1 MTYELDKN
9 NTLYKAIL
17 KQMDFKFENQPIY
30 NDLKMFIYN
39 YSKKYIDIIRRRVI
53 KYKSKKLEDLCMS
66 RLI

>member
-1 MTYELDKN
+1 MG
-9 NTLYKAIL
+9 
-17 KQMDFKFENQPIY
+17 FKFENQPIY